1 MHLAVR
7 HRGIVIGL
15 CAIFMHIHCIS
26 LTVLVKLGGLWF
38 CTMEMGT
45 RGKKKVWRKGYEI
58 TVTQFVS
65 VFMVESEGAAL
76 VTGEL

>member
-1 MHLAVR
+1 
-7 HRGIVIGL
+7 
-15 CAIFMHIHCIS
+15 
-26 LTVLVKLGGLWF
+26 
-38 CTMEMGT
+38 MEMGT